1 MNNFEIVEFL
11 DYVTFE
17 TEGSFSL
24 NCEIHGSRISSC
36 GASLLGG
43 GGLCRP
49 NHSLKLGPLIE
60 NLIPTK
66 KW

>member
-24 NCEIHGSRISSC
+24 KCEIHGSRVSNF

-43 GGLCRP
+43 GGGLSVDL
-49 NHSLKLGPLIE
+49 NSLKLWPLIE
-60 NLIPTK
+60 NLIPT
-66 KW
+66 